1 MSCSILH
8 GMKKRYCSH
17 LLNELLELFPCVALI
32 GVRQCGKTTLLNQ
45 LPDSWKILD
54 LEKASDFD
62 LVNHDPDLFL
72 RLNPDKVALDE
83 SQLLPALFPALRVAI
98 DSKRNTS
105 GRYIITGSSS
115 PELIKS
121 IAESLAGRIAIIEL
135 APLTI
140 SEAYELQQPAFYK
153 LISKRC
159 SLKDLL
165 TLTPEKTIQ
174 DISQYWLHGGYPEP
188 WVKNKPRFRKLWL
201 QNYLQTYI
209 ERDILRLFPN
219 LNREKYRLFIQM
231 LGQISGNIIN
241 YSNVARTLGISQ
253 PTAREYFQI
262 AHSTFVWRH
271 IPAYEK
277 NVTKRIIKHP
287 KGYLRDTGLLHFIL
301 HLQNID
307 MLLTHPQMGASWES
321 MVIENILRELNSLG
335 VHYDYYHYRTGAGAE
350 IDLIL
355 EGEFGL
361 LPIEIKDN
369 QRINQRSLRAL
380 KDFIEEH
387 NCDYGIVI
395 NNNEQ
400 ARQYDDNII
409 GIPFAC
415 L

>member
-1 MSCSILH
+1 
-8 GMKKRYCSH
+8 MKKRYCSH

-45 LPDSWKILD
+45 LPDNWKILD

-361 LPIEIKDN
+361 LPIEIKYN

-400 ARQYDDNII
+400 VRQYDDNII

>member
-1 MSCSILH
+1 
-8 GMKKRYCSH
+8 MKKRYCSH

-45 LPDSWKILD
+45 LPDNWKILD

-62 LVNHDPDLFL
+62 LVNHAPDLFL

-361 LPIEIKDN
+361 LPIEIKYN

-400 ARQYDDNII
+400 VRQYDDNII